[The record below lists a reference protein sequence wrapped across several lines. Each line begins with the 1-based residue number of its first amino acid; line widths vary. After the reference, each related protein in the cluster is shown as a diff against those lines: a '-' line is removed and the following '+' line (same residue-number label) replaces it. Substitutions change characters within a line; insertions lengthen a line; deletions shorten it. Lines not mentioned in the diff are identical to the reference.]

1 VLRLTVV
8 TAEGFDDETGQFVD
22 ASSVTLEL
30 EHSLLSLSKWES
42 KWETPFLGDKP
53 KTNEQVLDYV
63 CMMSS
68 SGEIPPEVLVHMG
81 PEHFNAI
88 NDYINAKMTA
98 TTFYE
103 PKKPP
108 KSSEVVTSE
117 LIYYWMIALG
127 IPFECQEWHLERLL
141 TLIKVC
147 NVKNA
152 PKDKSQG
159 GLTKTSAAD
168 RRALNEQRRREAGSS
183 G

>member
-8 TAEGFDDETGQFVD
+8 TAEGFDDSTSTFVD

-42 KWETPFLGDKP
+42 KWEVPFLGDQV

-63 CMMSS
+63 RMMSS
-68 SGEIPPEVLVHMG
+68 SGEIPPEVLSRMG
-81 PEHFNAI
+81 SKHFDAVNE
-88 NDYINAKMTA
+88 YINAKMTA
-98 TTFYE
+98 TTFHGKRE
-103 PKKPP
+103 PKNK
-108 KSSEVVTSE
+108 EIITAE

-127 IPFECQEWHLERLL
+127 IPFECQEWHLNRLL

-147 NVKNA
+147 NIKNT
-152 PKDKSQG
+152 PKDKQG
-159 GLTKTSAAD
+159 EGLTRASAAD